1 MTQNW
6 SFNSRSRAGEIRAQ
20 VSYSPFGSLS
30 VAIDGELPNGLYFFG
45 SSVMYNAVT
54 MKTVPDST
62 NPPSGVSP
70 SQIGSKLLSR
80 FVDIDALFAR
90 PNIPQ
95 TASKQNP
102 IPLERFQHLEQEIRN
117 SPANSQPY
125 IELGQIY
132 LNQERWNDA
141 KRVLE
146 SGVQL
151 CPECE
156 PLVLMREELLLQQA
170 NQSLQQAKKSLA
182 QEPTEENKHGL
193 ELAEANY
200 ANERIRVCRDRFG
213 RHPEQKEILI
223 NWAIGL
229 RQVARFE
236 EAVQLLV
243 KAAAEPELRARASL
257 QLGMCYQTLSRP
269 LDALSAFRKASM
281 FRAPPPEPKI
291 RQRALELAMELAEE
305 LSLIDSARFYA
316 EQMLIDCDRAKRS
329 QIQETLRK
337 LESLDL

>member
-1 MTQNW
+1 MKIG
-6 SFNSRSRAGEIRAQ
+6 RAGRIRAQ
-20 VSYSPFGSLS
+20 AHYSPFGSLS
-30 VAIDGELPNGLYFFG
+30 VALDGELPNGLYFFG
-45 SSVMYNAVT
+45 ASVMYNTNT
-54 MKTVPDST
+54 MNTAPDST
-62 NPPSGVSP
+62 NPTSGAST
-70 SQIGSKLLSR
+70 SQVGSKLLSR
-80 FVDIDALFAR
+80 FVEIDALFAR
-90 PNIPQ
+90 PNIAQ
-95 TASKQNP
+95 TSSKQTP

-125 IELGQIY
+125 VELGQIY

-146 SGVQL
+146 TGFQL

-156 PLVLMREELLLQQA
+156 PLGLMREELLLHLA
-170 NQSLQQAKKSLA
+170 SQSLQRAKTILA
-182 QEPTEENKHGL
+182 QEPSEENKYGL
-193 ELAEANY
+193 ELAEVNY

-213 RHPEQKEILI
+213 RHPDQKEILI

-229 RQVARFE
+229 RQLARFE
-236 EAVQLLV
+236 EAVQLLI
-243 KAAAEPELRARASL
+243 KAAEEPELRARASL
-257 QLGMCYQTLSRP
+257 QLGMCYQTLNRP
-269 LDALSAFRKASM
+269 LDALSAFRKASL

-291 RQRALELAMELAEE
+291 RLRALELAMELAEE

-329 QIQETLRK
+329 QIQEKLRK

>member
-1 MTQNW
+1 
-6 SFNSRSRAGEIRAQ
+6 
-20 VSYSPFGSLS
+20 
-30 VAIDGELPNGLYFFG
+30 
-45 SSVMYNAVT
+45 MYNADT
-54 MKTVPDST
+54 MNTAPDST
-62 NPPSGVSP
+62 NPSSGVSP
-70 SQIGSKLLSR
+70 SQVGSKLLSR

-90 PNIPQ
+90 PSTVQ
-95 TASKQNP
+95 TASKQTP

-125 IELGQIY
+125 IELGPIY

-146 SGVQL
+146 SGFQL

-156 PLVLMREELLLQQA
+156 PLVLMREELLLHQA
-170 NQSLQQAKKSLA
+170 NQSLQQAKTSLA
-182 QEPTEENKHGL
+182 QDPSDENKYGL
-193 ELAEANY
+193 ELAEVNY

-213 RHPEQKEILI
+213 RHPDQKEILI

-229 RQVARFE
+229 RQLARFE

-243 KAAAEPELRARASL
+243 KAADEPELRARASL
-257 QLGMCYQTLSRP
+257 QLGMCYQTLNRP
-269 LDALSAFRKASM
+269 LDALSAFRRASM

-291 RQRALELAMELAEE
+291 RLRAIELAMELAEE

-316 EQMLIDCDRAKRS
+316 EQMLIDCDRVKRS
-329 QIQETLRK
+329 QVQEKLRK